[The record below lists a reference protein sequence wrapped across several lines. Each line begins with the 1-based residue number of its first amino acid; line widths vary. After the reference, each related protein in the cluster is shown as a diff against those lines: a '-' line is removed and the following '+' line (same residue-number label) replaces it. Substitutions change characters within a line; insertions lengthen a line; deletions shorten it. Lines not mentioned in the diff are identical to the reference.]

1 MGRVLLKVCLPII
14 NAVGKLTHRLRK
26 VIILGDS
33 GFDTYPPN
41 LMQLFAYIAC
51 IVSERHPL

>member
-33 GFDTYPPN
+33 GFDKYTPN
-41 LMQLFAYIAC
+41 HMKLLDYIAS
-51 IVSERHPL
+51 IVSERNKL